1 MNILSTH
8 MHIDRVNLPTE
19 LSKDDSLSS
28 YSFRPRATPVI
39 HIMIMKKNRIVEY
52 L

>member
-19 LSKDDSLSS
+19 LSMTLSS

-39 HIMIMKKNRIVEY
+39 HIIMMIMKKNRIVEY

>member
-8 MHIDRVNLPTE
+8 MNINRVNLPTKS
-19 LSKDDSLSS
+19 LRMTLSS
-28 YSFRPRATPVI
+28 YSFRPRAAPVI
-39 HIMIMKKNRIVEY
+39 HTIIMRKNRIVEY